1 MVGESEQVSG
11 IMSGYM
17 HLDTHVRRRGTNEP
31 ERCAN
36 VDLHNDVE
44 RVIGRRVEHAVIR
57 EASIVYDVV
66 KFTVFPV

>member
-1 MVGESEQVSG
+1 
-11 IMSGYM
+11 M

-31 ERCAN
+31 EGRAN

-44 RVIGRRVEHAVIR
+44 RVIGCRVEHAVIR